1 MDTGQLVAFTQD
13 LVRRQSLSGEEH
25 EVAKRIQ
32 AEMHELGFNTV
43 RTDKNGTVIGII
55 EGDAAGP
62 TLLLDAHCDTVGVAP
77 GKPWEHDPFAAEV
90 DDGVVYG
97 RGTADMKGALAA
109 MIYAAGSVDRA
120 ETAGCVV
127 VTATVMEEVM
137 EGYSLGDVIEE
148 EITPDFVVVGE
159 ATDFNLNRGGRG
171 RAEIHLE
178 TIGVP
183 AHSSSPEV
191 GHNAVLD
198 MLMVV
203 DAIEQMDLP
212 SHPLMGPAIMA
223 LTDIISDP
231 YPGYSVIPS
240 RCRVTY
246 DRRLL
251 PDETPED
258 VVGAITALP
267 AAQGIELNVTIAQGK
282 HEAYTGAMIQ
292 GPKFFPAWIFDE
304 EHPFVQDAYRGLR
317 SAGLTPDIG
326 AYRFCT
332 NGAYSAGRAGIPTV
346 GFGPATESDA
356 HIVDEHLAI
365 DDLLKAAQGYAGII
379 HAVLSTE

>member
-1 MDTGQLVAFTQD
+1 MNTNKLTTFTRE
-13 LVRRQSLSGEEH
+13 LVRRQGLSGAERDVTE
-25 EVAKRIQ
+25 RIQ
-32 AEMHELGFNTV
+32 AEMRALDFDVV

-55 EGDAAGP
+55 EGRAAGP

-77 GKPWEHDPFAAEV
+77 GTSWKHDPFAAEV
-90 DDGVVYG
+90 HDGIIYG

-109 MIYAAGSVDRA
+109 MIYAAGSIDRA
-120 ETAGCVV
+120 RLSGRIV

-137 EGYSLGDVIEE
+137 EGYSLGTVIEE
-148 EITPDFVVVGE
+148 EIVPDFVVVGE

-198 MLMVV
+198 MLEVV
-203 DAIEQMDLP
+203 HAIEQMDLP

-240 RCRVTY
+240 RCKVTY
-246 DRRLL
+246 DRRLV

-267 AAQGIELNVTIAQGK
+267 AAQGIDLNVTIAQGE
-282 HEAYTGAMIQ
+282 HEAYTGEMIR

-304 EHPFVQDAYRGLR
+304 AHPFVQDAYRGLR
-317 SAGLTPDIG
+317 SAGLSPDIG

-346 GFGPATESDA
+346 GFGPAAESDA
-356 HIVDEHLAI
+356 HVVDEHLAI
-365 DDLLKAAQGYAGII
+365 EDLVRAAQGYLGIVE
-379 HAVLSTE
+379 AVLELQ